1 MDLDT
6 PTKDPLSLLKE
17 RCESLEYASTMIM
30 GVHNKCTFQVTLK
43 VNKEKTYIT
52 SAPTTPIAIRKAA
65 LAALK
70 DVRGPNNIATAE
82 EIPLQSKN
90 KESLNLSKVPANA
103 TECDKDLSN
112 MPPPLFVKNPLQT
125 LKKRGSKCNVM
136 SPIKIPKLETAV
148 TAISPENKNNKENEI
163 ANCNEAPNQIKEVSD
178 TLLKH
183 NPSLDDKLQQEE
195 GEINVAPIAFP
206 ANAASPTN
214 IDAAENS
221 DENDIL
227 VINAPNPPPINLISS
242 GNDNNTPLNDT
253 NNESSSVAY
262 SNIDN
267 DDAVIAIIE
276 VPPTIDL
283 ASDENQDVVPN
294 ENYSSEVASS
304 NYVSP
309 IPMAEETATIDLD
322 CDDNQEKEEIINE
335 CVSQLLAN
343 DDEISSEVMERNEE
357 DKGKF

>member
-6 PTKDPLSLLKE
+6 PTTDPLSLLKE

-70 DVRGPNNIATAE
+70 DVRKQNNTSTAE

-90 KESLNLSKVPANA
+90 KESLYLSKVPANA
-103 TECDKDLSN
+103 TECDEDLSN
-112 MPPPLFVKNPLQT
+112 MPPPLVVKNPLQT
-125 LKKRGSKCNVM
+125 LKKRRSKCNLM
-136 SPIKIPKLETAV
+136 SPIKIPKIETAV
-148 TAISPENKNNKENEI
+148 SPENKNNKENEI

-206 ANAASPTN
+206 ANVASPTN

-221 DENDIL
+221 DENDIIL
-227 VINAPNPPPINLISS
+227 VINAPNPPSINLISS
-242 GNDNNTPLNDT
+242 CNNNNIPLNDT
-253 NNESSSVAY
+253 NNESSSVAN
-262 SNIDN
+262 SNLDN

-283 ASDENQDVVPN
+283 ASDENQDVEPN
-294 ENYSSEVASS
+294 ENFSSEVASS

-309 IPMAEETATIDLD
+309 IPMTEETATIDLD

-357 DKGKF
+357 DKGMI